1 MANLDGL
8 LHNKQAAHLLSDQ
21 KKLEQLR
28 NAPETQQLFTML
40 RKNTGGD
47 RHTCPDAG
55 SGRSQIDGENETAS
69 QRVKKGGEPMA
80 EWEEKLEGILS
91 NPQAMEQI
99 MALAKSLEGGNT
111 QQGTPSPTPAAPT
124 SPPPAGPD
132 LSGLLS
138 GVGKLD
144 PKLLS
149 MAAKFMGQ
157 MGRQDDRRTALL
169 QALRPFVKPERY
181 AKLDKAIQI
190 AKLSVLIRS
199 GLELFRSKEDS
210 HV

>member
-1 MANLDGL
+1 
-8 LHNKQAAHLLSDQ
+8 
-21 KKLEQLR
+21 
-28 NAPETQQLFTML
+28 
-40 RKNTGGD
+40 
-47 RHTCPDAG
+47 
-55 SGRSQIDGENETAS
+55 
-69 QRVKKGGEPMA
+69 MA

-99 MALAKSLEGGNT
+99 MALANSLEGDNT

>member
-1 MANLDGL
+1 
-8 LHNKQAAHLLSDQ
+8 
-21 KKLEQLR
+21 
-28 NAPETQQLFTML
+28 
-40 RKNTGGD
+40 
-47 RHTCPDAG
+47 
-55 SGRSQIDGENETAS
+55 
-69 QRVKKGGEPMA
+69 MA

-149 MAAKFMGQ
+149 MAAKLMGQ
-157 MGRQDDRRTALL
+157 MGSQDDRRTALL